1 MSDLED
7 RRPVFVLC
15 AARSGST
22 LLRQVLDAHP
32 GIACPPELNLA
43 VAFDAIWFASHHA
56 VAHDD
61 EAAQVITAAICR
73 HLAERTA
80 GAYAH
85 RRGKRRWCE
94 KSLPSLDHA
103 ELLVRL
109 FPEAQ
114 FICLYR
120 ECTDT
125 IASAN
130 EACPW
135 GYQGYGFEPYVRS
148 SLGNLALAFAHY
160 WADNAD
166 VLTGFEAK
174 HQELCQRVRYEDMVG
189 KPQETLSALFN
200 FLDLPWHDAYLDP
213 GRIFAESATG
223 DPGDYKIRY
232 TRGFETA
239 SVGRGWAVPID
250 LIPSALQQR
259 INRLHAEL
267 GYPRLDADVR
277 DSLTFQLDGGRQSP
291 RQVGTGLGRQRQGS
305 IGDLFHKRVARRLAS
320 KAAWDAPRGISAAI
334 RIVLADQL
342 DPWIIDLAAGRVC
355 QGEGEAGCTVLTDA
369 ETLLGIGD
377 GSRNPALELRRSKLR
392 IACDRPQPGEAFWK
406 HLDMLT
412 ALLGPDAGEDPEAEG
427 EPAEASVMQHGG
439 EAIPDT
445 TRGW

>member
-1 MSDLED
+1 M
-7 RRPVFVLC
+7 FALC

-32 GIACPPELNLA
+32 DIACPPELNLA
-43 VAFDAIWFASHHA
+43 VAFDAIWFASRHA

-61 EAAQVITAAICR
+61 EAAWVITAAICR
-73 HLAERTA
+73 QLAERTV
-80 GAYAH
+80 GAYA
-85 RRGKRRWCE
+85 RRNGKRRWCE

-103 ELLVRL
+103 DLLVRL
-109 FPEAQ
+109 FPDAQ

-148 SLGNLALAFAHY
+148 SPGNLALAFAHY

-174 HQELCQRVRYEDMVG
+174 HQELCQRVRYEDMVR
-189 KPQETLSALFN
+189 KPQETLSALFK
-200 FLDLPWHDAYLDP
+200 FLDLPWQDAYLDP

-250 LIPSALQQR
+250 LIPSALRER

-267 GYPRLDADVR
+267 GYPSLDADVH
-277 DSLTFQLDGGRQSP
+277 DSLAFQLDGGRQST
-291 RQVGTGLGRQRQGS
+291 RRVGTGLGRQSQGS
-305 IGDLFHKRVARRLAS
+305 IEDLFQKRVARQLAS
-320 KAAWDAPRGISAAI
+320 EATWGASLGISAAI
-334 RIVLADQL
+334 RIVLADQVE
-342 DPWIIDLAAGRVC
+342 PWIIDLADRRVY
-355 QGEGEAGCTVLTDA
+355 QGEGVAGCTVLTDA

-392 IACDRPQPGEAFWK
+392 IACDRPQPGEVFWK
-406 HLDMLT
+406 HLDILK
-412 ALLGPDAGEDPEAEG
+412 ALLEPPAGEDPEAEG
-427 EPAEASVMQHGG
+427 EPAEASVMQRGA

-445 TRGW
+445 TKG